1 MPRKKKITNKDVD
14 RLIAAIQ
21 QELYWDE
28 KDIRTFDAIN
38 KGKITWAGKI
48 RKQKY

>member
-1 MPRKKKITNKDVD
+1 MPRKKEITKKDVN

-21 QELYWDE
+21 QEIRWDE

-38 KGKITWAGKI
+38 KGKISWSGKI
-48 RKQKY
+48 KKQK

>member
-1 MPRKKKITNKDVD
+1 MPRKKEVTKKDVD
-14 RLIAAIQ
+14 KLISAIQ

-38 KGKITWAGKI
+38 KGKISWSGKI
-48 RKQKY
+48 KKQK

>member
-1 MPRKKKITNKDVD
+1 MPRKKEVTKKDVN

-21 QELYWDE
+21 QEIRWDE

-38 KGKITWAGKI
+38 KGKISWSGKI
-48 RKQKY
+48 KKQK